1 MLYTQDMLR
10 EVHDKKWKVTAHGH
24 RAHKHE
30 PDEWADEPNAS
41 WPQLQMVSQVPATRV
56 RSRSCNGTVLLHKD
70 GSVPAAVDF
79 FF

>member
-10 EVHDKKWKVTAHGH
+10 EVHDKKWKVTSYGH

-41 WPQLQMVSQVPATRV
+41 WPWL
-56 RSRSCNGTVLLHKD
+56 
-70 GSVPAAVDF
+70 
-79 FF
+79 